1 MTPRRLGLSM
11 TFVVFSLSA
20 SIAVAQPDPL
30 AEPESSETPILAPP
44 ESTRSSAGSSTEMV
58 DAPPTAEP
66 VPVQSLPAR
75 QDRTPNVGL
84 MWAFQVGVPIFL
96 DVDRSIEKAGGDL
109 SFFAGADFGYFV
121 VGGVMGI
128 GWNPVDVDGV
138 VVDGTTLSGR
148 SPLHRIFLSLPEVRV
163 QIPDLKV
170 LLPYIG
176 GSFDMNWWNF
186 WETAV
191 ACGFYYC
198 TRFAVYRFTPGF
210 TGRAG
215 LGFDIKRGIHLDVG
229 LRYSFSGKGDFFQ
242 RSRWWLT
249 PYVGILV
256 RRG

>member
-1 MTPRRLGLSM
+1 MTPKRLGLSM
-11 TFVVFSLSA
+11 MFVGLSLPVLTA
-20 SIAVAQPDPL
+20 AAQPDPL
-30 AEPESSETPILAPP
+30 AEPEPEPSETPILAPP
-44 ESTRSSAGSSTEMV
+44 QSTGSSAGSSTEMV
-58 DAPPTAEP
+58 DAPPSVQTMP
-66 VPVQSLPAR
+66 VR

-121 VGGVMGI
+121 VGGVMGV

-170 LLPYIG
+170 LLPYIS

-186 WETAV
+186 RETAV

-215 LGFDIKRGIHLDVG
+215 MGFDIKRGIHLDVG
-229 LRYSFSGKGDFFQ
+229 LRYSFTGKGDFFQ

-249 PYVGILV
+249 PYIGILV